1 MKKLVSRAALAAG
14 ALVIG
19 IAGTNAATY
28 DTKTLNVQV
37 NVSSSC
43 AITNLNNVQFP
54 SILANQTSTQ
64 DQTTSGYIQVTCSG
78 SYNVNANSGQNS
90 GGDITKR
97 AMKSSVSSDLIAYN
111 LYTDYYNTIWG
122 NTPGTNTFSGTGNN
136 SWNIYAKLPAGAT
149 PKDSASYTDLV
160 TVTLTN

>member
-1 MKKLVSRAALAAG
+1 MKKLVSRAALAASV
-14 ALVIG
+14 LVIG
-19 IAGTNAATY
+19 IAGTNATTY

-43 AITNLNNVQFP
+43 AITNLGNVQFP

-64 DQTTSGYIQVTCSG
+64 DQTTNSYVQVSCSG
-78 SYNVNANSGQNS
+78 SYNVNADAGQNA

-97 AMKSSVSSDLIAYN
+97 AMKSSISSDLISYN
-111 LYTDYYNTIWG
+111 LYSDYFSTIWG
-122 NTPGTNTFSGTGNN
+122 NTPGTNTISGTGNN
-136 SWNIYAKLPAGAT
+136 SWTIWAKLPAGAT